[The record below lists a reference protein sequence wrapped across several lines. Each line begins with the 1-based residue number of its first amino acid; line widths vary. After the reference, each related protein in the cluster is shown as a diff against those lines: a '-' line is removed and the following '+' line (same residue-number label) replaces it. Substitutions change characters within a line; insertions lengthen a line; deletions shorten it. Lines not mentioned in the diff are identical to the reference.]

1 MNVSNNLA
9 NTVNQQYQDRITE
22 NQKQEKLLEANKT
35 LSDIEKAMQNQNA
48 DPTKLQQLVE
58 HMQSLL
64 ADLQSLINDS
74 DSASGELTDLEA
86 AFTAMAQQ
94 SGILSDLDGSNTNLR
109 ALLNDALA
117 GASPETQSMFQEYAG
132 LAKSDP
138 SGLTSVLNSFQSTSM
153 LGSSNSNVAVKNI
166 YYAIMLILFS
176 MYADTSEIAAMQ
188 GNSLTANTGAAK
200 EALYAKNNLY
210 MGINQIANNSQLAAL
225 FTSSG
230 AHSNYPDTIFN
241 RIAVL
246 ESYTSSTIPSGLEQI
261 YASWQ
266 RAKKFM
272 EENNADFS
280 KISFEMQQD
289 SSNSVWTTDN
299 PWSNSNEA
307 LFLEQCNIAVVK
319 LNGLFSENDVDSS
332 SLLDQFNTSQSLT
345 SSAASDLC
353 STNVTA
359 TENISTGL
367 NTINTTLKT
376 GFQLTT
382 DNLQGIISLLSTMV
396 NNYKSSITQ

>member
-225 FTSSG
+225 FTSGG

-246 ESYTSSTIPSGLEQI
+246 ESYTSSTIPSGLEQV

>member
-1 MNVSNNLA
+1 
-9 NTVNQQYQDRITE
+9 
-22 NQKQEKLLEANKT
+22 
-35 LSDIEKAMQNQNA
+35 
-48 DPTKLQQLVE
+48 
-58 HMQSLL
+58 
-64 ADLQSLINDS
+64 
-74 DSASGELTDLEA
+74 
-86 AFTAMAQQ
+86 
-94 SGILSDLDGSNTNLR
+94 
-109 ALLNDALA
+109 
-117 GASPETQSMFQEYAG
+117 
-132 LAKSDP
+132 
-138 SGLTSVLNSFQSTSM
+138 
-153 LGSSNSNVAVKNI
+153 
-166 YYAIMLILFS
+166 
-176 MYADTSEIAAMQ
+176 
-188 GNSLTANTGAAK
+188 
-200 EALYAKNNLY
+200 
-210 MGINQIANNSQLAAL
+210 
-225 FTSSG
+225 
-230 AHSNYPDTIFN
+230 
-241 RIAVL
+241 
-246 ESYTSSTIPSGLEQI
+246 
-261 YASWQ
+261 
-266 RAKKFM
+266 M